1 MKVLG
6 VIPARWAST
15 RFPGKPLKEIAGK
28 AMIHWVWD
36 QTVKAES
43 ITDAVIAT
51 DDERIA
57 TYCHANNLDVVMTK
71 DTHPTGSDRLAEVA
85 EKIEAN
91 VYVNVQGD
99 EPLIEPET
107 IDAVTGCL
115 LAALDR
121 GIELSTGYIEKAS
134 DAQLEDPSVVHLVPS
149 MDGCVITFSRLPV
162 PYPMAETMQRTVH
175 VGLYAFT
182 RKALRLFAELERGP
196 VERAESIEVMRYLE
210 HGHRVAC
217 VPVAPGSIGVD
228 TPEDLAKVEAILEA
242 KQ

>member
-36 QTVKAES
+36 QVIKAKS
-43 ITDAVIAT
+43 ITDVIIAT

-57 TYCHANNLDVVMTK
+57 DYCRANNLDVVMTA

-85 EKIEAN
+85 QKIEADI
-91 VYVNVQGD
+91 YVNVQGD

-107 IDAVTGCL
+107 IDAVTDCL
-115 LAALDR
+115 LNALDR
-121 GIELSTGYIEKAS
+121 GIELSTGYIEKAT
-134 DAQLEDPSVVHLVPS
+134 DAQLDDPSVVHLVPTL
-149 MDGCVITFSRLPV
+149 DGCVLTFSRLPI
-162 PYPMAETMQRTVH
+162 PYPMAEIMQRTVH

-182 RKALRLFAELERGP
+182 RKALLLFAKLERGP

-210 HGHRVAC
+210 HGHRIAC
-217 VPVAPGSIGVD
+217 VPVPSGSIGVD
-228 TPEDLAKVEAILEA
+228 TPEDLAEVEAILEA
-242 KQ
+242 KR

>member
-1 MKVLG
+1 MKVLA

-15 RFPGKPLKEIAGK
+15 RFPGKALKEIAGK

-36 QTVKAES
+36 QTIKAKS
-43 ITDAVIAT
+43 VTDTIIAT

-57 TYCHANNLDVVMTK
+57 EYCRANDLDVVMTA

-85 EKIEAN
+85 GKIEAD

-107 IDAVTGCL
+107 IDAVTECL
-115 LAALDR
+115 LKVLDQ
-121 GIELSTGYIEKAS
+121 GIELSTGYIEKAT
-134 DAQLEDPSVVHLVPS
+134 DAQLDDPSVVHLVPTL
-149 MDGCVITFSRLPV
+149 DGCVLTFSRLPL

-182 RKALRLFAELERGP
+182 RKALLLFAELERGP

-210 HGHRVAC
+210 HGYRIAC

-228 TPEDLAKVEAILEA
+228 TPEDLAEVEAILGA
-242 KQ
+242 KT

>member
-1 MKVLG
+1 MKILG
-6 VIPARWAST
+6 VIPARWSST
-15 RFPGKPLKEIAGK
+15 RFPGKPLKEISGK

-36 QTVKAES
+36 QAIKAKS

-57 TYCHANNLDVVMTK
+57 DYCRANGLAVIMTK
-71 DTHPTGSDRLAEVA
+71 ALHPTGSDRLAEVA
-85 EKIEAN
+85 EKIEAD

-107 IDAVTGCL
+107 IDAVTKCL
-115 LAALDR
+115 LASMDR

-134 DAQLEDPSVVHLVPS
+134 DSQLNNPSVVHLVPS
-149 MDGCVITFSRLPV
+149 LDGCVMAFSRLPV

-182 RKALRLFAELERGP
+182 RKALQLFSELERGP
-196 VERAESIEVMRYLE
+196 VERAESIEVMRFLE
-210 HGHRVAC
+210 HGYRVAC
-217 VPVAPGSIGVD
+217 VPVAYGSIGVD
-228 TPEDLAKVEAILEA
+228 TPEDIAMVEAIMEA
-242 KQ
+242 RK

>member
-1 MKVLG
+1 MKVLA

-15 RFPGKPLKEIAGK
+15 RFPGKALKEIAGK

-36 QTVKAES
+36 QTIKAKS
-43 ITDAVIAT
+43 VTDTIIAT

-57 TYCHANNLDVVMTK
+57 EYCRANELEVVMTA

-85 EKIEAN
+85 QKIEAD

-107 IDAVTGCL
+107 IDAVTECL
-115 LAALDR
+115 LKVLDQ
-121 GIELSTGYIEKAS
+121 GIELSTGYIEKAT
-134 DAQLEDPSVVHLVPS
+134 DAQLDDPSVVHLVPTL
-149 MDGCVITFSRLPV
+149 DGCVLTFSRLPL
-162 PYPMAETMQRTVH
+162 PYPMEETMQRTVH

-182 RKALRLFAELERGP
+182 RKALLLFAELERGP

-210 HGHRVAC
+210 HGHRIAC

-228 TPEDLAKVEAILEA
+228 TPEDLAEVEAILEA
-242 KQ
+242 KT

>member
-1 MKVLG
+1 MKVLA

-15 RFPGKPLKEIAGK
+15 RFPGKPLKEICGK

-36 QTVKAES
+36 QTVKAKS
-43 ITDAVIAT
+43 VTDTVIAT

-57 TYCHANNLDVVMTK
+57 VYCRANNLDVVMTA
-71 DTHPTGSDRLAEVA
+71 DDHPTGSDRLAEVA
-85 EKIEAN
+85 QKIEAD

-107 IDAVTGCL
+107 IDAVTDCL
-115 LAALDR
+115 LEAMDR

-134 DAQLEDPSVVHLVPS
+134 DAQLDDPSVVHLVPS

-162 PYPMAETMQRTVH
+162 PYPMAETMPRTVH

-182 RKALRLFAELERGP
+182 RKALGLFAELERGP

-210 HGHRVAC
+210 HGYRVAC

-228 TPEDLAKVEAILEA
+228 TPEDLAKVEAILGA

>member
-36 QTVKAES
+36 QTVKAKS

-57 TYCHANNLDVVMTK
+57 EYCHANNLDVVMTK

-85 EKIEAN
+85 EKIEAD

-107 IDAVTGCL
+107 IDAVTECL
-115 LAALDR
+115 LTALDR

-134 DAQLEDPSVVHLVPS
+134 DAQLGDPSVVHLVPS